1 MNMRH
6 AMRGYTLIEIAIV
19 LTIILMMSSF
29 LAVNVVNFE
38 QNRRNRE
45 TAQQME
51 IIKSAVLGYATAHK
65 TVARDLTV
73 INQRFPAGLVA
84 TVVTPLA
91 TMTMTVASPP
101 VTLHWQLPGGRPYF
115 PCPDITGDGYED
127 RITPVD
133 GGLTII
139 VTDAPTRGAYPL
151 ETTGGCYSSRGIV
164 PWRTLN
170 ALGQQNTPAKDNWG
184 TRFSYRVS
192 DSFANAITGFDQ
204 QSVADLHYRARPLS
218 PVDSDIVDVERFS
231 FGDSVM
237 VTHPLWR
244 SLERYLSPAVI
255 CAESPCPREG
265 RLTNRIVVPI
275 VAGNFAVDGR
285 VTITRPV
292 AVEPVGGE
300 FEGSQIIEVDMGNM
314 VSGIPFVIISHGRNG
329 YGGVRS
335 DIPGFHCNV
344 FPDTRGALEAL
355 YWDEMQ
361 NAVWLANSGDRNNA
375 NCEQTDTM
383 FPEAGFVDGINHWQD
398 GTNYGGRRE
407 GVNHDYDDLVTWMSA
422 EEIIANLVTRGTLP
436 ARLLPPIGLE
446 KSPPELQL

>member
-6 AMRGYTLIEIAIV
+6 AMRGYTLAEMALV

-51 IIKSAVLGYATAHK
+51 IIKSAVLNYASAHK

-73 INQRFPAGLVA
+73 INQRFVGGLTA

-101 VTLHWQLPGGRPYF
+101 VTLHWQLPAGRPYF

-127 RITPVD
+127 RIAPVD
-133 GGLTII
+133 GGLTIT
-139 VTDAPTRGAYPL
+139 VTDAPTTGDYPL

-170 ALGQQNTPAKDNWG
+170 ALGQQNTPAQDIWG
-184 TRFSYRVS
+184 TRFSYRVA

-218 PVDSDIVDVERFS
+218 PVNSDVVEVQQFE
-231 FGDSVM
+231 FETAA
-237 VTHPLWR
+237 VTVRHPLWR
-244 SLERYLSPAVI
+244 GLERHLSPAVI
-255 CAESPCPREG
+255 CARSPCPRE
-265 RLTNRIVVPI
+265 RNTSNRIQVTI
-275 VAGNFAVDGR
+275 IAGNFADR
-285 VTITRPV
+285 AMTISRPV

-300 FEGSQIIEVDMGNM
+300 FDGSQMIEVNMDEM
-314 VSGIPFVIISHGRNG
+314 VSGIPFVIVSHGKNG
-329 YGGVRS
+329 YGGVRG
-335 DIPGFHCNV
+335 DGMGFRCNS
-344 FPDTRGALEAL
+344 FPPTSGSLTSL

-361 NAVWLANSGDRNNA
+361 NSVWRADRGA
-375 NCEQTDTM
+375 GVRPIDATCEQTIITL
-383 FPEAGFVDGINHWQD
+383 PEAGFVDGINHVQT
-398 GTNYGGRRE
+398 GNISS
-407 GVNHDYDDLVTWMSA
+407 NHDYDDLVTWMSA

-436 ARLLPPIGLE
+436 TRLLPPIGLE
-446 KSPPELQL
+446 KSPPELEL